1 MRWQAVSQEP
11 DKKNKGR
18 VSRSAEEKRLLISGI
33 PRGHV
38 RDNNLRKNIG
48 ILCQLAF
55 P

>member
-18 VSRSAEEKRLLISGI
+18 VSRSAEEKRLLINGI